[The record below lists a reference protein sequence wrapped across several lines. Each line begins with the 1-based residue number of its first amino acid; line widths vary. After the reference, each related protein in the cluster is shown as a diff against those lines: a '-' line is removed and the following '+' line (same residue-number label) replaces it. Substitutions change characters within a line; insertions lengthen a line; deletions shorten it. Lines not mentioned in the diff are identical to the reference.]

1 MLNTAVN
8 RVANGRRLA
17 ARRIVMNTL
26 ASVTAQLWRKHVVYD
41 NSQDKTE
48 PESGLSFEALA
59 VSAQDEPNYSYEYIG
74 MVYVL
79 ADKFGGGYVHKN
91 FSMVNPSEVAI
102 STQIEP
108 YDDTLQS
115 LAEQINNIPDMHI
128 QEGDLL
134 GLSVYEDFLVWF
146 EVVSLTGQTVMADF
160 GTKYILNRRDD
171 LQLDPVKG

>member
-26 ASVTAQLWRKHVVYD
+26 ASITAQLWRKNVVYD
-41 NSQDKTE
+41 NDKNSNV
-48 PESGLSFEALA
+48 PEDGLSFESLM
-59 VSAQDEPNYSYEYIG
+59 VSAQDEPNYSYEYVG

-79 ADKFGGGYVHKN
+79 ADRFNGGYVHKN
-91 FSMVNPSEVAI
+91 FSMVNPNDVAI
-102 STQIEP
+102 SAQIEP
-108 YDDTLQS
+108 YDDALET
-115 LAEQINNIPDMHI
+115 LAERINSIPDIHLK
-128 QEGDLL
+128 EGDIL

-146 EVVSLTGQTVMADF
+146 EVVSITGQTLMADF

-171 LQLDPVKG
+171 LQLDPIKD